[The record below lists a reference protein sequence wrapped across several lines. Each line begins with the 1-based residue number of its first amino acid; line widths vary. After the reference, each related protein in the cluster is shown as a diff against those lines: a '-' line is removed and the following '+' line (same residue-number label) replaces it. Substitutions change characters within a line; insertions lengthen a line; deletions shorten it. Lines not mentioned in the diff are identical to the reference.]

1 MMLMAA
7 LRAVTFDLWETLLF
21 ERNGANALRTE
32 TRCRN
37 FANAL
42 RRFDVEVLPSQVARA
57 LEDMISFLLKTW
69 NKNKDISHQEQLKL
83 VVKYA
88 TEGAVTMEENW
99 IKELSAAYVSPIYEV
114 PPYLNPSALTVLKWL
129 KNQNKRVGLICNT
142 GLTPGFELRKFLA
155 KENVAQYFDH
165 MTFSDEISIR
175 KPDPK
180 IFLHTAQ
187 KLKTKPNEIVHIGDN
202 LKSDVWGAKNA
213 GFKAFHLQTNEGH
226 DKIAQ
231 SDPNSLLSVSR
242 NLGETGKKELT
253 ADKTITSLSMTTNAI
268 KQLENRSRLTTTG
281 STHSW
286 EARSRSETEAKRP
299 QSL

>member
-1 MMLMAA
+1 MAA
-7 LRAVTFDLWETLLF
+7 LRVVTFDLWETLLF

-32 TRCRN
+32 TRCSN
-37 FANAL
+37 FAKAL
-42 RRFDVEVLPSQVARA
+42 RRFDVEVLPSQVACA

-69 NKNKDISHQEQLKL
+69 NRNEDITHQEQLRL

-88 TEGAVTMEENW
+88 TKGAVTMKKRW
-99 IKELSAAYVSPIYEV
+99 IRELSAAYVSPIYQV
-114 PPYLNPSALTVLKWL
+114 PPYLNPDALTMLESLQK
-129 KNQNKRVGLICNT
+129 QNRRVGLICNT

-155 KENVAQYFDH
+155 KDVARYFDH
-165 MTFSDEISIR
+165 MTFSDEIGIR

-213 GFKAFHLQTNEGH
+213 GFKAFYLQSNEGQ

-231 SDPNSLLSVSR
+231 SDPNSLLSLSR
-242 NLGETGKKELT
+242 NLGKTGKKEFA
-253 ADKTITSLSMTTNAI
+253 ADKTITSLSMTINAI
-268 KQLENRSRLTTTG
+268 EQL
-281 STHSW
+281 
-286 EARSRSETEAKRP
+286 ETEAD
-299 QSL
+299 